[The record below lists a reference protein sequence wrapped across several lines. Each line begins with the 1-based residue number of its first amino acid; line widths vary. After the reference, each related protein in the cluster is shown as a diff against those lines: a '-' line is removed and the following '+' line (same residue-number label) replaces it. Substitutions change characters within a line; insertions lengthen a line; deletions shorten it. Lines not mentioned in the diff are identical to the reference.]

1 MDRKLMEKTIMRNY
15 TRFIF
20 IPLLLCISFLAHA
33 ENTYSKVYI
42 FGDSLSDT
50 GNLASV
56 IGPFP
61 APYYQNR
68 VSNGPLAVDILT
80 AKLATNAD
88 ASLHLLGLNN
98 GKNYAVAGAKASGN
112 EPIDLNTQILSFQAN
127 HGFIAPSDAL
137 YVILIGGNDIRSALY
152 ETDLT
157 TADSIINSA
166 SNKVQDAVKS
176 LNLIGA
182 QSFLI
187 INAPNIALI
196 PETQLMALE
205 LNNSKLVKRAYK
217 LSKRFNKKLHK
228 TIKQI
233 EKKNNVHIAE
243 FNLFEFFNKVVA
255 NASNLGFI
263 NNSDACFSSVTYTF
277 HPDCNYGLNAD
288 KFVFFDEIHPTTRVH
303 SMFGEAFYEAL
314 IKELENED

>member
-1 MDRKLMEKTIMRNY
+1 MRNY

-20 IPLLLCISFLAHA
+20 IPLLLCISFLANA

-166 SNKVQDAVKS
+166 GNKVQDAVKS

-187 INAPNIALI
+187 INVPNIALI
-196 PETQLMALE
+196 PET
-205 LNNSKLVKRAYK
+205 
-217 LSKRFNKKLHK
+217 H
-228 TIKQI
+228 
-233 EKKNNVHIAE
+233 
-243 FNLFEFFNKVVA
+243 
-255 NASNLGFI
+255 FI
-263 NNSDACFSSVTYTF
+263 PIVIT
-277 HPDCNYGLNAD
+277 
-288 KFVFFDEIHPTTRVH
+288 V
-303 SMFGEAFYEAL
+303 
-314 IKELENED
+314 

>member
-1 MDRKLMEKTIMRNY
+1 MEKTIMRNY

-20 IPLLLCISFLAHA
+20 IPLLLCISFLANA

-68 VSNGPLAVDILT
+68 VSNGPLAVDTLT
-80 AKLATNAD
+80 AKLGINAD
-88 ASLHLLGLNN
+88 ASLHLLGLNS
-98 GKNYAVAGAKASGN
+98 GSNYAVAGAKASGN
-112 EPIDLNTQILSFQAN
+112 EAIDLDTQILSFKAN

-157 TADSIINSA
+157 SVDSIINTA
-166 SNKVQDAVKS
+166 SNKIKDAIKS

-187 INAPNIALI
+187 INSPNISLI
-196 PETQLMALE
+196 PETQLMATA
-205 LNNSKLVKRAYK
+205 LNDPELVKQANEI
-217 LSKRFNKKLHK
+217 SKHFNKKLHK
-228 TIKQI
+228 TIEQI
-233 EKKNNVHIAE
+233 EEESKIRITE
-243 FNLFEFFNKVVA
+243 FNLFKLFNQMVV
-255 NASNLGFI
+255 NASNLGFT
-263 NNSDACFSSVTYTF
+263 NNTDACFSSVTYTF

-288 KFVFFDEIHPTTRVH
+288 QFVFFDEIHPTARVH
-303 SMFGEAFYEAL
+303 AMFGEAFYEAV